1 MKYRRLSFLFFL
13 VMFVIGTDTFL
24 VSPLLPTLTKNYGIS
39 TSLSGLIV
47 SFYALGYMLG
57 AITIG
62 PFSDNHDRKLIL
74 VSGLICFS
82 LATTACGL
90 ANSFS
95 LMLITRFIA
104 GVAAASASP
113 QIWATIPQIFPKNQV
128 VKVMGYATSGLAFAQ
143 IIGVPLGSFLA
154 GWSWR
159 FPFFFVGTIA
169 LILTILVIT
178 YMPHLDKTNTRATSF
193 SIYRNFF
200 KNKQAL
206 KLLFSYLLF
215 QMANFC
221 AFSFIGTW
229 FSNNFSLPIASI
241 GGFVLIIGL
250 GQFIGSLTGSHIV
263 HLLTLPKAFFLEFL
277 LFIFGYIILPFSPSA
292 IIATVI
298 LSFIYFIGGA
308 IFPLFMSTLQATA
321 PKARG
326 TMSALSNASM
336 YLGEAIGGVFGGIL
350 IRNFPGFFGISAFT
364 VIGVFLAMLLYAHQG
379 YFKK

>member
-1 MKYRRLSFLFFL
+1 
-13 VMFVIGTDTFL
+13 
-24 VSPLLPTLTKNYGIS
+24 
-39 TSLSGLIV
+39 
-47 SFYALGYMLG
+47 
-57 AITIG
+57 
-62 PFSDNHDRKLIL
+62 
-74 VSGLICFS
+74 
-82 LATTACGL
+82 
-90 ANSFS
+90 
-95 LMLITRFIA
+95 
-104 GVAAASASP
+104 
-113 QIWATIPQIFPKNQV
+113 
-128 VKVMGYATSGLAFAQ
+128 MGYATSGLAFAQ

-241 GGFVLIIGL
+241 GSFVLIIGL
-250 GQFIGSLTGSHIV
+250 GQFIGSLAGSHIV
-263 HLLTLPKAFFLEFL
+263 RILTFPKAFFLEFL
-277 LFIFGYIILPFSPSA
+277 LFMLGYVILPFSPSA
-292 IIATVI
+292 IIATMI

-326 TMSALSNASM
+326 TMSALTNAFM

-350 IRNFPGFFGISAFT
+350 IKNFPGFFGISVFT
-364 VIGVFLAMLLYAHQG
+364 VIGVFLAMLLYARQG